1 MYNVLLNYA
10 PERKQLL
17 KLFISSTICHYFK
30 NKRKDIYWCIS
41 VGQVGIKI
49 SFVLLVRESTVPE
62 QKLIS

>member
-49 SFVLLVRESTVPE
+49 SFVLLLR
-62 QKLIS
+62 